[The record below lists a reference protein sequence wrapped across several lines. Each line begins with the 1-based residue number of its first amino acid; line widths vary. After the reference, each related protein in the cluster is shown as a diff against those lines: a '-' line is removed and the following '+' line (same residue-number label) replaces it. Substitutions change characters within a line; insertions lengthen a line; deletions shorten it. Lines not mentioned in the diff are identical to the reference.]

1 MSERLRAPGLKYRRF
16 SSRCIKILQIKQ
28 IKQIKI
34 VTQRTMTISK
44 EQIIQTAK
52 LARVKLNDNEM
63 DDITQRLS
71 SILELVDQMQAV
83 DTSAVEPMANSLDA
97 VQILRTDQVD
107 EPAEKIAGRNE
118 LLEGAPACEDGLFLV
133 PRVID

>member
-16 SSRCIKILQIKQ
+16 SSRCIKILQ

-63 DDITQRLS
+63 DNITQLLS

-97 VQILRTDQVD
+97 IQILRTDQVD
-107 EPAEKIAGRNE
+107 EPADKIARRNE

>member
-1 MSERLRAPGLKYRRF
+1 
-16 SSRCIKILQIKQ
+16 
-28 IKQIKI
+28 
-34 VTQRTMTISK
+34 MTISK

-97 VQILRTDQVD
+97 VQTLRADQVD
-107 EPAEKIAGRNE
+107 EPADKITRRNK